1 MIQGP
6 RQATLWIP
14 EPSGGRSG
22 REMQFLRPGTTPGD
36 IMDPRAV
43 RWEIGAGDAVS
54 TRIRMQLSHLE
65 KYVGTTFHHFT
76 HQRLHRII
84 EEPLM
89 EAHS

>member
-1 MIQGP
+1 MLQVT
-6 RQATLWIP
+6 RLTL
-14 EPSGGRSG
+14 
-22 REMQFLRPGTTPGD
+22 FDDPGTTPGD
-36 IMDPRAV
+36 IMDPKAV